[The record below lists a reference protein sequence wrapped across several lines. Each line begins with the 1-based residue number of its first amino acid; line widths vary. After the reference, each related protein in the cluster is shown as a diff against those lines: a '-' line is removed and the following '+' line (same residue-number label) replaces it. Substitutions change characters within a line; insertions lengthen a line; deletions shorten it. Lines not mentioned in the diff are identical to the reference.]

1 MVAHRL
7 HTSNPGIE
15 EGPMMLADSLLQHRA
30 EILTEWFDGILAGYP
45 PETAE
50 FMRQQEDPFANPV
63 GAGVREEL
71 APIFDELV
79 TGWDRDRVIESLDR
93 IIRVRALQDFSP
105 SGAIA
110 FLFMLKRLLRRHCT
124 SAGLSAENALETL
137 EGRFDELVLMAFDVY
152 SRCREQVF
160 EIRVKE
166 IRNLSLKTME
176 RLNEWRAQRDGI
188 GGEDVAE
195 SH

>member
-1 MVAHRL
+1 
-7 HTSNPGIE
+7 
-15 EGPMMLADSLLQHRA
+15 MMLADSLLQHRA
-30 EILTEWFDGILAGYP
+30 EILTEWFDGILAEYP
-45 PETAE
+45 PETAT
-50 FMRQQEDPFANPV
+50 FLRQQKDPFANPV

-79 TGWDRDRVIESLDR
+79 TGWNRERVMESLDR

-105 SGAIA
+105 AGAIA
-110 FLFMLKRLLRRHCT
+110 FLFVLKRLLRRHRT
-124 SAGLSAENALETL
+124 SGGLSAEKDLETL
-137 EGRFDELVLMAFDVY
+137 DDRFDELVLMAFDAY

>member
-1 MVAHRL
+1 
-7 HTSNPGIE
+7 
-15 EGPMMLADSLLQHRA
+15 
-30 EILTEWFDGILAGYP
+30 
-45 PETAE
+45 
-50 FMRQQEDPFANPV
+50 
-63 GAGVREEL
+63 
-71 APIFDELV
+71 
-79 TGWDRDRVIESLDR
+79 
-93 IIRVRALQDFSP
+93 
-105 SGAIA
+105 
-110 FLFMLKRLLRRHCT
+110 MLKRLLRRHCT